1 MDYGYPE
8 RRKNK
13 NDKRAK
19 SRFNKFKRGGRFRS
33 SNVDESG
40 NVQTGDGKE

>member
-1 MDYGYPE
+1 MDYGFSE

-19 SRFNKFKRGGRFRS
+19 SRFNKFKRGGRFRT
-33 SNVDESG
+33 SNVNNINSTENKG
-40 NVQTGDGKE
+40 EK

>member
-1 MDYGYPE
+1 MDYAMPQ

-19 SRFNKFKRGGRFRS
+19 SKFNKYKKGGRFRS
-33 SNVDESG
+33 SNVVE
-40 NVQTGDGKE
+40 GKNKEC